1 MSSMYNLRPKATH
14 FMWLFAHLNIGLHY
28 SYTNA
33 AMWRWRTLL
42 MICTNP
48 PPGSG
53 LPAI

>member
-33 AMWRWRTLL
+33 AMWRWRTIFPLP
-42 MICTNP
+42 MI
-48 PPGSG
+48 
-53 LPAI
+53 